1 MTDLYAHMYTH
12 MRARPHRA
20 ARSGGSSS
28 RQMTDLF
35 AHANKRLLS
44 VGTDGGGYI
53 TYYVPIKMISLMT
66 AGAGRMEESLKREGL
81 GAAAVPPPSSSALP
95 EALALSAW

>member
-1 MTDLYAHMYTH
+1 MDKTGLGSYSGRLWKAFLFISF
-12 MRARPHRA
+12 RA
-20 ARSGGSSS
+20 AN
-28 RQMTDLF
+28 
-35 AHANKRLLS
+35 AANKRLLS